1 MAALQIIG
9 IPQSN
14 FTRIARMAALE
25 KGIAYDFVVAPPHS
39 PDVKAIHPAGKV
51 PVMRHGDVELFESR
65 AIAHYIDDH
74 FPGPALTPRN
84 PADDSRVEQWIS
96 YHNSIIDPLFVRKY
110 LFAYVFP
117 KTPDKKPDRAVI
129 DESLPALQREIN
141 VLDTAVANGFFVG
154 DSYTLADMF
163 MMATLGIAARFPESS
178 TMFKQTK
185 NLSKY
190 FERHAERDSFKGTMP
205 PPPPPKS

>member
-1 MAALQIIG
+1 MASLQIIG

-25 KGIAYDFVVAPPHS
+25 KGIAYDFVVAPPQS

-51 PVMRHGDVELFESR
+51 PVMRHGEVELFESR

-84 PADDSRVEQWIS
+84 PAGDSRVEQWIS
-96 YHNSIIDPLFVRKY
+96 YHNSIVDPLFVRRY
-110 LFAYVFP
+110 IFAYIFP
-117 KTPDKKPDRAVI
+117 KTADKKPDRAAI
-129 DESLPALQREIN
+129 DEMQPALQREIGI
-141 VLDTAVANGFFVG
+141 LDNAVANGFLVG
-154 DSYTLADMF
+154 DRLTLADIYLLV
-163 MMATLGIAARFPESS
+163 TLSTARRFPEVDA
-178 TMFKQTK
+178 MIKNTK
-185 NLSKY
+185 NLSRY
-190 FERHAERDSFKGTMP
+190 LDRHAERESFKGTVP